1 MASTIGKK
9 TEFSGEFKVAF
20 RFFYDE
26 VKKYKDKHYG
36 INVYSPRYA
45 DIGDYITGDLSTSG
59 VIDLEWVLNER
70 DVSRFSIQIRQ
81 EIVSFCEKKFFE
93 EQKNYIDQD
102 DSFVFIIKK
111 VKSNL

>member
-1 MASTIGKK
+1 MNSTISKK
-9 TEFSGEFKVAF
+9 TEFSDEFKKAF
-20 RFFYDE
+20 RYFYNE

-36 INVYSPRYA
+36 VNVHTPRYA

-81 EIVSFCEKKFFE
+81 EIVSFCEEKIFK

-102 DSFVFIIKK
+102 DSFVFIMKK
-111 VKSNL
+111 V